1 MPWEDQRRVHQRLI
15 TKYCWWKNPA
25 PVQYGDYRGLSHC
38 HHRDKYRTTGCA
50 GFLPSTVVKFLSN
63 SGWTVELARHGH
75 PEETC
80 PTWGNK
86 PTSPEC
92 SKSCAVWIYV
102 MPCDWPLGTPWV
114 ANTRMFWRVSA
125 RIDTVDGQMGG
136 DTTTTKQFHQVMSY
150 VSMYN
155 PQKVGPLGFPTLLKP
170 PPCGSGGLHQMYRWM
185 NLGHPTAQALLPQ
198 CHET

>member
-1 MPWEDQRRVHQRLI
+1 M
-15 TKYCWWKNPA
+15 K
-25 PVQYGDYRGLSHC
+25 
-38 HHRDKYRTTGCA
+38 
-50 GFLPSTVVKFLSN
+50 
-63 SGWTVELARHGH
+63 LARHGH

-125 RIDTVDGQMGG
+125 RIDTLNAQMGG
-136 DTTTTKQFHQVMSY
+136 DTTTTKQFHRVMSY

-155 PQKVGPLGFPTLLKP
+155 PQKIGPLGFPTLFETSAMWFGWVTP
-170 PPCGSGGLHQMYRWM
+170 RCIIRWM
-185 NLGHPTAQALLPQ
+185 NGTSDCSSAGRVIELLLPQ
-198 CHET
+198 CPWNSVAS